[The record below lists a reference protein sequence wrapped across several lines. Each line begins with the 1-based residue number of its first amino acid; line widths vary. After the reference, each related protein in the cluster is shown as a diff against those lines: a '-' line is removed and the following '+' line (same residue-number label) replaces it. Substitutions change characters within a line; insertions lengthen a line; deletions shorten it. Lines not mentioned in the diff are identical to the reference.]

1 MEVDKVKVLFIPIRR
16 SIIIHFLVIS
26 LLIML
31 LVFLNSG
38 EAMSVLNRTK
48 SEPIYQ
54 GNSNKPIIAFECNVV
69 WGTEYIPPMLDIFK
83 ENDIKITFFIGGEWA
98 KDNEDLLRRMV
109 AEGHEIGNHGYNHKH
124 HSKLSLDENRK
135 EILDTEKVI
144 ESITGI
150 QTKLFAP
157 PYGEYNDITIQ
168 AADSLGYR
176 TIMWSIDTIDW
187 RRDGTDKIIQRVL
200 KKPHNGALVLMHPT
214 ADTISALPVIIER
227 LKEQGYSIGTVS
239 DALAN

>member
-1 MEVDKVKVLFIPIRR
+1 MKVLFIPIRR

-38 EAMSVLNRTK
+38 EAMSVLNRTL

-54 GNSNKPIIAFECNVV
+54 GNSNKPVIAFECNVV
-69 WGTEYIPPMLDIFK
+69 WGTEYIAPMLDIFK

-200 KKPHNGALVLMHPT
+200 KKPHNGA
-214 ADTISALPVIIER
+214 
-227 LKEQGYSIGTVS
+227 
-239 DALAN
+239 